1 MSMLRKS
8 LVFVCAVAGLSLAVQ
23 LAVESRSTGGAYMMA
38 SWVDRPESLEQ
49 TVELANDVVV
59 GRVANI
65 RPARPLR
72 VRVEAEPDGF
82 DEIPV
87 EVVTLQ
93 LTDDPVKGRGSR
105 GQNLQLFHTGH
116 SGSPSAADQNEP
128 RGPRPE
134 KPEGGVEK
142 RDAPRPD
149 ARAGAPA
156 EFSGVIEDPGYTV
169 GESYMLFVREGPE
182 LNVNGR
188 RMATRG
194 IVSPEGRWRVTRNN
208 GVVPMSGRAW
218 AQRMRGR
225 SMAQLKSQAAEAVE
239 RAQERGQGQGRP
251 GGT

>member
-1 MSMLRKS
+1 MITLRRV
-8 LVFVCAVAGLSLAVQ
+8 LVFVCAVAGLSLVAQ
-23 LAVESRSTGGAYMMA
+23 LAAESRATSDGYMIA

-49 TVELANDVVV
+49 TVELADEVVT
-59 GRVANI
+59 GRVVNI

-72 VRVEAEPDGF
+72 VRVANEPDGV

-87 EVVTLQ
+87 EVVTIQ
-93 LTDDPVKGRGSR
+93 LDDNSVKGQGKR

-149 ARAGAPA
+149 AREGAPA

-208 GVVPMSGRAW
+208 EVVPMSGRAW

-225 SMAQLKSQAAEAVE
+225 SMAQLKSQAAEAVQ
-239 RAQERGQGQGRP
+239 RAQQRGQGRP
-251 GGT
+251 

>member
-1 MSMLRKS
+1 MITLRRTLML
-8 LVFVCAVAGLSLAVQ
+8 VCAVAGLSLAVQ
-23 LAVESRSTGGAYMMA
+23 LTAETRTTGGEYMIA

-49 TVELANDVVV
+49 TVELADEIVTGRVVNIRQGRPLQV
-59 GRVANI
+59 RVAN
-65 RPARPLR
+65 
-72 VRVEAEPDGF
+72 EPDGV

-87 EVVTLQ
+87 EVVTIQ
-93 LTDDPVKGRGSR
+93 LDDDPVKGQGRQ
-105 GQNLQLFHTGH
+105 GQNIELFHTGH
-116 SGSPSAADQNEP
+116 SGSPSAANQNEP

-142 RDAPRPD
+142 QDAPRPD
-149 ARAGAPA
+149 PRAGAPA
-156 EFSGVIEDPGYTV
+156 EFSGMIDDPGYTV

-188 RMATRG
+188 RMQTRG

-208 GVVPMSGRAW
+208 EVVPMSGRAW

-239 RAQERGQGQGRP
+239 RAQQRGGGQGRP
-251 GGT
+251 GGK